1 MRMAE
6 FFTALTDD
14 HRAFIARQPL
24 FFVAEG
30 RLNLSP
36 KRYDAVRVL
45 APERLARIADRTRS
59 IDGLPVRV
67 QTIIPAFD
75 A

>member
-1 MRMAE
+1 MAE

-30 RLNLSP
+30 RRNRSP
-36 KRYDAVRVL
+36 KGYDAVRVL
-45 APERLARIADRTRS
+45 APDRLARLAGRTRS
-59 IDGLPVRV
+59 IDGLPVQV
-67 QTIIPAFD
+67 QTIIPTFD